1 MQPAALVDTLAS
13 IADTTGIVMDP
24 QSWVPVG
31 GGDINQAARLRDREG
46 RAWFIKI
53 NHADRGD
60 MFAAECEGLGE
71 LAAARDLGVP
81 RAAGFG
87 ASEQFAWLVLE
98 WLELTGASG
107 NADRQ
112 LGRALA
118 GMHRLTAE
126 HFGWHRD
133 NYIGTT
139 SQPNGWADN
148 WVDFFREQR
157 LGQQLALAQQNGAP
171 QSIIESGRQLTE
183 QMDDWFRDYAPIP
196 SLLHG
201 DLWGGNRG
209 TLADGR
215 PVLFDPAVY
224 YGDRETD
231 IAMTRLFGGFSA
243 EFYAAYDKEWP
254 LDGGARQRQGLYNLY
269 HVLNHFNLFGGS
281 YLMQAEQLMQNLLSA

>member
-1 MQPAALVDTLAS
+1 
-13 IADTTGIVMDP
+13 MDP
-24 QSWVPVG
+24 QSWVPVS

-53 NHADRGD
+53 NHADRVD

-139 SQPNGWADN
+139 VQPNGWADN

-171 QSIIESGRQLTE
+171 QSIIDSGRQLTE

-224 YGDRETD
+224 YGDREAD

-254 LDGGARQRQGLYNLY
+254 LDGGASDNGRSLYNLY